1 MGVALAHIFKSDVE
15 PAGSWRDVGC
25 VALSFEFASPWIK
38 RKVVFLSYLE
48 MESDCSK
55 NEETCPQLLD
65 LIPQEREWYTK
76 RKDGKIHLSSEE
88 KKLELKLGP
97 PGDEDNWCIKLNTK
111 NNRERDEPVISLGYL
126 SSMNNNGKQ
135 APKFPSPEDHN
146 HHHHPVGSVLSPSW
160 TKTHHHDHQQLTN
173 PPFLHF
179 PSTPH
184 QSLPVTAKE
193 SSQSCCTKAVNM
205 NAEEKPFSPTANT
218 VAPPNT
224 SLKRSAPG
232 PVVGWPPIRSF
243 RKNLA
248 SSSSSKPASEP
259 PHKASN
265 EKKGAEPSA
274 KFVKINMDGVPIGRK
289 VDLKAY
295 DSYEKLS
302 AAVDEL
308 FRGLLAAQ
316 RESCAGVVKKVE
328 EEKSITGLLDGS
340 GEYTLVYEDNE
351 GDRML
356 VGDVPWHMF
365 VSTLQRLRVLKT
377 SELSALSLGSSRQ
390 GKIPA

>member
-1 MGVALAHIFKSDVE
+1 
-15 PAGSWRDVGC
+15 
-25 VALSFEFASPWIK
+25 
-38 RKVVFLSYLE
+38 
-48 MESDCSK
+48 MESGCSK
-55 NEETCPQLLD
+55 NGETCPRLLE
-65 LIPQEREWYTK
+65 LIPQEREWQTK
-76 RKDGKIHLSSEE
+76 RKDGETHLSSEE
-88 KKLELKLGP
+88 KKLELRLGP
-97 PGDEDNWCIKLNTK
+97 PGDEDIWSIKVTTK

-126 SSMNNNGKQ
+126 SSTNNNRKH
-135 APKFPSPEDHN
+135 AFKFPSPEDHN
-146 HHHHPVGSVLSPSW
+146 HHHPVGSVLSPSW
-160 TKTHHHDHQQLTN
+160 TKNHHQNHQHLTN
-173 PPFLHF
+173 PPPFLHV
-179 PSTPH
+179 PPTPQ
-184 QSLPVTAKE
+184 QSLPAMANE
-193 SSQSCCTKAVNM
+193 GSQPCCTKAANM

-218 VAPPNT
+218 AGPPNT
-224 SLKRSAPG
+224 SLKRIAPG

-259 PHKASN
+259 PHKAAN
-265 EKKGAEPSA
+265 EKKAAEPSA

-289 VDLKAY
+289 VDLKSH

-316 RESCAGVVKKVE
+316 RDFCGGGIVKKVE
-328 EEKSITGLLDGS
+328 EKTITGLLDGS
-340 GEYTLVYEDNE
+340 EEYTLVYEDNE

-365 VSTLQRLRVLKT
+365 VSTVQRLRVLKS
-377 SELSALSLGSSRQ
+377 SELSALSLGSSKQ